1 MGNGR
6 SKKKDL
12 GAPKKSF
19 WGRKKKK
26 RDDVD
31 EGKLAEPAATEGDDE
46 EWDETQRG
54 AEHFAAHYNYTNTRD
69 LGKVRYPPPPL
80 PLHTHTHTHTP
91 YPLKLARLPV
101 ARKREATCMHNQPL
115 SFPSPAPMVVRP
127 SRARLWGVPHHV
139 LGHVQRVTA
148 PGNVVV

>member
-31 EGKLAEPAATEGDDE
+31 EGKMAEPAGGDGGDDE

-69 LGKVRYPPPPL
+69 LGKVRFPPPPL
-80 PLHTHTHTHTP
+80 PLHTHTHTHTHHTHSISLAVPAREKRNAHVYNP
-91 YPLKLARLPV
+91 YSSVSRLDG
-101 ARKREATCMHNQPL
+101 RS
-115 SFPSPAPMVVRP
+115 SFPRAAVGGTAP
-127 SRARLWGVPHHV
+127 RARSRTKGELPRET
-139 LGHVQRVTA
+139 L
-148 PGNVVV
+148 